1 MLFSGLK
8 IYDETMFWSNN
19 KNLESAVSNLNFYKG
34 AEEGATNNFFDNPSN
49 ALRHFDLPAWARYL
63 AVTFIYRCFHG
74 NGDSNLRYYFHPFK
88 KKLEPISFDNG
99 CGQRNPQR
107 HMGFLP
113 VPQEFVYK
121 LIEIPHFRQMLI
133 DELQWWKSSLKAKDF
148 IREAQE
154 KELYLRKSLSWDA
167 PFLGKFTISLD
178 HIDDIESWLE
188 YFNEKDT
195 VKSIT
200 IDSANTTQKLNTNSK
215 RMIGSQG
222 VKKLKISLVKEH
234 PDLKLIV
241 TNPDMQPL
249 KNFRMTIEK
258 NQGIQVLDL
267 KDSAFK
273 KNGYNF
279 VYDVSNLLD
288 AGNDLGEIRKVFLQ
302 YQDNETGNLK
312 NVSNIYLT
320 YPDQPMDPMF
330 PSSFSS
336 INSYFRIDHQTRSII
351 LDKHQHIEIK
361 ESLILPED
369 YSLTIN
375 EGSIL
380 SFQHNG
386 SLVINGGI
394 IINGTVENP
403 VLFSGVDEQPW
414 PGILVLANHN
424 DVIIKGLIMQ
434 GATGNKIAGFQ
445 YTGALTIVE
454 ADVYISDSTFSQNLS
469 EDALNLVSVNG
480 LVERLKISDTTSD
493 GLDVDFGELDIRD
506 SIFSNIGSQT
516 GSDAIDISHS
526 SVFMSNIKIFNTTDK
541 GLSIG
546 ESADVKAEGIEV
558 TNALVGVAVKDSST
572 LKAKNIKLSDISLAD
587 VMSYNKKAHHKGAS
601 VSVENL
607 ESEQYL
613 FLNQNGSLMRINSID
628 VESGKIDVD
637 SLYGSLMKSIK

>member
-1 MLFSGLK
+1 
-8 IYDETMFWSNN
+8 
-19 KNLESAVSNLNFYKG
+19 
-34 AEEGATNNFFDNPSN
+34 
-49 ALRHFDLPAWARYL
+49 
-63 AVTFIYRCFHG
+63 
-74 NGDSNLRYYFHPFK
+74 
-88 KKLEPISFDNG
+88 
-99 CGQRNPQR
+99 
-107 HMGFLP
+107 
-113 VPQEFVYK
+113 
-121 LIEIPHFRQMLI
+121 
-133 DELQWWKSSLKAKDF
+133 
-148 IREAQE
+148 E

-336 INSYFRIDHQTRSII
+336 I
-351 LDKHQHIEIK
+351 
-361 ESLILPED
+361 
-369 YSLTIN
+369 
-375 EGSIL
+375 
-380 SFQHNG
+380 
-386 SLVINGGI
+386 
-394 IINGTVENP
+394 
-403 VLFSGVDEQPW
+403 
-414 PGILVLANHN
+414 
-424 DVIIKGLIMQ
+424 
-434 GATGNKIAGFQ
+434 
-445 YTGALTIVE
+445 
-454 ADVYISDSTFSQNLS
+454 
-469 EDALNLVSVNG
+469 
-480 LVERLKISDTTSD
+480 
-493 GLDVDFGELDIRD
+493 
-506 SIFSNIGSQT
+506 
-516 GSDAIDISHS
+516 
-526 SVFMSNIKIFNTTDK
+526 
-541 GLSIG
+541 
-546 ESADVKAEGIEV
+546 
-558 TNALVGVAVKDSST
+558 
-572 LKAKNIKLSDISLAD
+572 
-587 VMSYNKKAHHKGAS
+587 
-601 VSVENL
+601 
-607 ESEQYL
+607 
-613 FLNQNGSLMRINSID
+613 
-628 VESGKIDVD
+628 
-637 SLYGSLMKSIK
+637 